1 MKMFIMSTLVGLALG
16 LLNGCAGSN
25 DAIDRTGQHCE

>member
-1 MKMFIMSTLVGLALG
+1 MKMFTFSTLVGLVLG
-16 LLNGCAGSN
+16 LLSAYAGSN